1 MLSHIMHEQLK
12 VHCSAQLNFSSAELD
27 LIDVHFH
34 ERLLKKKELLLEEG
48 EVCDTMTFVAEGCI
62 RQFHLKEGDERTCDL
77 SFAGPWLTDL
87 KSFNQGTPCVMNHQ
101 ALETTRISSIRKA
114 DLLALYA
121 ACPKFETYG
130 RFMTE
135 HVLERAS
142 ALAMSLGSDSPEERY
157 LKLLNT
163 RPELFQRVPQKYIAN
178 LLGISPESLSR
189 LRGRLAGKH

>member
-1 MLSHIMHEQLK
+1 MHEELK
-12 VHCSAQLNFSSAELD
+12 AHCSAQLELSSAELG
-27 LIDVHFH
+27 LIDVYFR

-48 EVCDTMTFVAEGCI
+48 EVCNAMTFVAEGCI

-77 SFAGPWLTDL
+77 SFAGSWVTDL

-101 ALETTRISSIRKA
+101 ALEATRVSSITKK

-130 RFMTE
+130 RMMTE
-135 HVLERAS
+135 QVLERAS
-142 ALAMSLGSDSPEERY
+142 TLAMSLGSDSPQERY

-163 RPELFQRVPQKYIAN
+163 RSDLFQRVPQKYIAN
-178 LLGISPESLSR
+178 LLGVSPESLSR
-189 LRGRLAGKH
+189 LRGRLAGKR